1 MREISIPNRVAHA
14 GTRARSRRCQGLGFQ
29 RSWAQLMIP
38 AHFCAAILLFGCETQ
53 APPRTVG
60 GGCQYR
66 NIPGSC
72 RIEKITPSGPNTYG
86 EGFRTLFS
94 FLPDSDREESRAG
107 TRMII
112 GDGQDPT
119 KKYLVENRIEAGS
132 RFRCTRKL
140 RIRGPCS
147 PEVFVFPDFKNVY

>member
-1 MREISIPNRVAHA
+1 MKQISFPKGAA
-14 GTRARSRRCQGLGFQ
+14 YRATMHRPRRYRGPGCRRFL
-29 RSWAQLMIP
+29 AQLTVP
-38 AHFCAAILLFGCETQ
+38 AYFCAGILLFGCETQ
-53 APPRTVG
+53 PPSRPVG

-72 RIEKITPSGPNTYG
+72 RIETITPSGPNTYG
-86 EGFRTLFS
+86 QGFRTLFS
-94 FLPDSDREESRAG
+94 FLPDSDREESRRG
-107 TRMII
+107 MRMII

-119 KKYLVENRIEAGS
+119 QKYLAENRIEAGC
-132 RFRCTRKL
+132 RYRCTRKL